1 MPLSRNRTPRVLIV
15 TPEIAYLP
23 AGMGEGAD
31 RMRAKAGGLADV
43 SSSLIRALYEQ
54 GGDVHVALPN
64 YRAIFRDQLKNDFD
78 EEVNRIR
85 SSITSDRIHLAEDR
99 AFFYLDQVYSG
110 YGGEDIKISLAFQR
124 EVINNVIPKVK
135 PDLIHCN
142 DWMTG
147 LIPAM
152 AKRVGIPCLF
162 TLHNIHTRETVMETI
177 EDRGIDTADF
187 WEHLYFTRPPE
198 SYESS
203 RSTNPVDYLVSG
215 VFASHYVNTV
225 SPTFFQEIVGG
236 LHGVVTPHLRRELTN
251 KWHAG
256 CAAGILNAPDETYNP
271 KTDGALLRN
280 YTAESHKAG
289 KRSNK
294 IHLQE
299 RLGLRCDHNAPL
311 FFWPSRLDPMQKGCG
326 LLAEILY
333 DTLSHYWND
342 GMQVVMVA
350 DGEFRPHFQRI
361 IETFNL
367 QSRVSLSPFDESLS
381 RLAYAASDFLFM
393 PSKFEPCGLPQMVGP
408 LYGTLPV
415 ACDTGGI
422 HDTVTHLDPAKG
434 IGNGFLFTSHDAGGL
449 RWAVDE
455 AMAFWRKPEAFKR
468 SQITRIME
476 DSCRTFNHTV
486 TANRYIDLY
495 ETMLERPFVV

>member
-1 MPLSRNRTPRVLIV
+1 MPNTRNKTPRVLIV
-15 TPEIAYLP
+15 TPEITYLP

-54 GGDVHVALPN
+54 GGDVHVTLPN
-64 YRAIFRDQLKNDFD
+64 YRAIFRDQLENDFD
-78 EEVNRIR
+78 EEVDRIR
-85 SSITSDRIHLAEDR
+85 NSITSDRIHLAEDR
-99 AFFYLDQVYSG
+99 AFFYLNQVYSG

-124 EVINNVIPKVK
+124 EVINHVIPKVK

-152 AKRVGIPCLF
+152 ARRVGIPCLF
-162 TLHNIHTRETVMETI
+162 TLHNIHSRETVMATI

-187 WEHLYFTRPPE
+187 WENLYFTQPPE

-203 RSTNPVDYLVSG
+203 RDTNLVDYLVSG

-225 SPTFFQEIVGG
+225 SPTFFQEIVNGR
-236 LHGVVTPHLRRELTN
+236 HGVVTPHLRRELAN

-271 KTDGALLRN
+271 ETDPALVWN

-311 FFWPSRLDPMQKGCG
+311 FSGHLGWIPCRRGAGFWRRFSTTPCLITGMMGCRWWWWPMENSGPT
-326 LLAEILY
+326 LN
-333 DTLSHYWND
+333 TLSRPLTCRD
-342 GMQVVMVA
+342 GWLSVPLKSL
-350 DGEFRPHFQRI
+350 FRGWHMRRRI
-361 IETFNL
+361 IFLCHRN
-367 QSRVSLSPFDESLS
+367 LSPAACLRWSVPFTAPCLW
-381 RLAYAASDFLFM
+381 LAIPAASTTPSPTWTQTRGSATDFSSPPMMRGACVGLWM
-393 PSKFEPCGLPQMVGP
+393 KPWHSGENPKPSSGP
-408 LYGTLPV
+408 RS
-415 ACDTGGI
+415 
-422 HDTVTHLDPAKG
+422 TVL
-434 IGNGFLFTSHDAGGL
+434 
-449 RWAVDE
+449 W
-455 AMAFWRKPEAFKR
+455 KR
-468 SQITRIME
+468 AAERLITQ
-476 DSCRTFNHTV
+476 
-486 TANRYIDLY
+486 
-495 ETMLERPFVV
+495 

>member
-1 MPLSRNRTPRVLIV
+1 MPTSRNKTPRVLIV
-15 TPEIAYLP
+15 TPEITYLP

-31 RMRAKAGGLADV
+31 KMHAKAGGLADV

-54 GGDVHVALPN
+54 GGDVHVTLPN
-64 YRAIFRDQLKNDFD
+64 YRAIFRDQLRNDFD
-78 EEVNRIR
+78 EEVDRIR
-85 SSITSDRIHLAEDR
+85 NSITSDRIHLAEDR
-99 AFFYLDQVYSG
+99 AFFYLDQIYSG
-110 YGGEDIKISLAFQR
+110 YNGEDVKISLAFQR
-124 EVINNVIPKVK
+124 EVINHVIPRVK

-152 AKRVGIPCLF
+152 ARRAGIPCLF
-162 TLHNIHTRETVMETI
+162 TLHNVHSRETVMATI
-177 EDRGIDTADF
+177 EDRGIDTAEF
-187 WEHLYFTRPPE
+187 WQHLYFTRPPGN
-198 SYESS
+198 YEAS
-203 RSTNPVDYLVSG
+203 RDTIPVDYLVSG

-236 LHGVVTPHLRRELTN
+236 GHEMVAPPLRQELAN

-256 CAAGILNAPDETYNP
+256 CAAGILNAPDDTCDPET
-271 KTDGALLRN
+271 DEFLFRN

-299 RLGLRCDHNAPL
+299 RVGLKPDHNAPL
-311 FFWPSRLDPMQKGCG
+311 FFWPSRLDPLQKGCG

-333 DTLSHYWND
+333 ETLSHYWHD

-350 DGEFRPHFQRI
+350 DGAFQPHFERI
-361 IETFNL
+361 IRTFNL
-367 QSRVSLSPFDESLS
+367 HSRVALVPFEESLS

-393 PSKFEPCGLPQMVGP
+393 PSKFEPCGLPQMIGP

-422 HDTVTHLDPAKG
+422 HDTVTHLDSEEG
-434 IGNGFLFTSHDAGGL
+434 MGNGFLFGSYDSGGL
-449 RWAVDE
+449 RWAIDE
-455 AMAFWRKPEAFKR
+455 AMGFWRKPEAFKR
-468 SQITRIME
+468 SQIIRIMDE
-476 DSCRTFNHTV
+476 SRRTFNHTV

-495 ETMLERPFVV
+495 ETMLKRPFIV

>member
-1 MPLSRNRTPRVLIV
+1 MPNSRNRTPRVLIV
-15 TPEIAYLP
+15 TPEITYLP

-54 GGDVHVALPN
+54 GGDVHVTLPN
-64 YRAIFRDQLKNDFD
+64 YRAIFSDQLETDFD
-78 EEVNRIR
+78 EKVDRIR
-85 SSITSDRIHLAEDR
+85 HSITSDRIHLAEDR
-99 AFFYLDQVYSG
+99 AFFYLNQVYSG
-110 YGGEDIKISLAFQR
+110 YGGEDIKLSLAFQR
-124 EVINNVIPKVK
+124 EVINHVIPRVK

-152 AKRVGIPCLF
+152 ARRVGIPCLF
-162 TLHNIHTRETVMETI
+162 TLHNIHSRETVMATI

-187 WEHLYFTRPPE
+187 WENLYFTKPPE

-203 RSTNPVDYLVSG
+203 RDINLVDYLVSG

-225 SPTFFQEIVGG
+225 SPTFFQEIVNG
-236 LHGVVTPHLRRELTN
+236 LHGVVTPQLRRELAN

-271 KTDGALLRN
+271 ETDPALVWN

-311 FFWPSRLDPMQKGCG
+311 FFWPSRLDPLQKGCG

-350 DGEFRPHFQRI
+350 DGEFWSHFEHI
-361 IETFNL
+361 IKTFNL
-367 QSRVSLSPFDESLS
+367 QGRVALCPFEESLS
-381 RLAYAASDFLFM
+381 RLAYAASDFLLM

-422 HDTVTHLDPAKG
+422 HDTVTHLDSDKG
-434 IGNGFLFTSHDAGGL
+434 LGNGFLFTSHDAEGL

-468 SQITRIME
+468 AQINRIME
-476 DSCRTFNHTV
+476 ESSRTFNHTV

-495 ETMLERPFVV
+495 ETMLKRPFIV

>member
-1 MPLSRNRTPRVLIV
+1 MPRFRNRTPRVLIV
-15 TPEIAYLP
+15 TPEISYLP

-31 RMRAKAGGLADV
+31 RIQAKAGGLADV

-54 GGDVHVALPN
+54 GGDVHVTLPN
-64 YRAIFRDQLKNDFD
+64 YRAIFRDQLRNNFD
-78 EEVNRIR
+78 EEVDRIR
-85 SSITSDRIHLAEDR
+85 NSITSERIHLAEDR

-110 YGGEDIKISLAFQR
+110 YEGEDVKISLAFQR
-124 EVINNVIPKVK
+124 EVINHVIPRVK

-152 AKRVGIPCLF
+152 ARKEGIPCLF
-162 TLHNIHTRETVMETI
+162 TLHNIHSRETVMATI

-187 WEHLYFTRPPE
+187 WQYLYFKRPPIN
-198 SYESS
+198 YESS
-203 RSTNPVDYLVSG
+203 RGTLPVDYLVSG

-225 SPTFFQEIVGG
+225 SPTFFKEIVEGA
-236 LHGVVTPHLRRELTN
+236 HDVVTPHLRRELAN

-256 CAAGILNAPDETYNP
+256 CAAGILNAPDETCDP
-271 KTDGALLRN
+271 EIDAALFRN
-280 YTAESHKAG
+280 YSAGNHKAG

-299 RLGLRCDHNAPL
+299 RLGLAQDHNAPL
-311 FFWPSRLDPMQKGCG
+311 FFWPSRLDPLQKGCG

-333 DTLSHYWND
+333 DTLSHYWRE

-350 DGEFRPHFQRI
+350 DGEFWPHFERI
-361 IETFNL
+361 IHTFHL
-367 QSRVSLSPFDESLS
+367 GDRVVLRPFDESLS

-393 PSKFEPCGLPQMVGP
+393 PSRFEPCGLPQMVGP
-408 LYGTLPV
+408 LYGSLPV
-415 ACDTGGI
+415 AFDTGGI
-422 HDTVTHLDPAKG
+422 HDTVTHLDPAAG

-455 AMAFWRKPEAFKR
+455 AMDFWRKPESLKR
-468 SQITRIME
+468 SQIHRIMDE
-476 DSCRTFNHTV
+476 SRRTFNHTI
-486 TANRYIDLY
+486 TADRYMDLY
-495 ETMLERPFVV
+495 EKMLERPFVV

>member
-1 MPLSRNRTPRVLIV
+1 MPTVRNSPPRVLIV
-15 TPEIAYLP
+15 TPEITYLP

-31 RMRAKAGGLADV
+31 KMRAKAGGLADV

-54 GGDVHVALPN
+54 GGDVHVTLPN
-64 YRAIFRDQLKNDFD
+64 YRAIFRDQLRTAFD
-78 EEVNRIR
+78 AEVDRIR

-110 YGGEDIKISLAFQR
+110 YRGEDIKISLAFQR
-124 EVINNVIPKVK
+124 EVINHVIPEVK

-152 AKRVGIPCLF
+152 ARRVGIPCLF
-162 TLHNIHTRETVMETI
+162 TLHNIHSRETVMATI

-187 WEHLYFTRPPE
+187 WRHLYFARPPE

-203 RSTNPVDYLVSG
+203 RESNPVDYLVSG

-225 SPTFFQEIVGG
+225 SPTFFKEIVGG
-236 LHGVVTPHLRRELTN
+236 LHEVVTPRLRRELSN

-256 CAAGILNAPDETYNP
+256 CAAGILNAPDDTYNP
-271 KTDGALLRN
+271 ETDGALFRN

-294 IHLQE
+294 IHLQQ
-299 RLGLRCDHNAPL
+299 RLGLTCDHNAPL
-311 FFWPSRLDPMQKGCG
+311 FFWPSRLDPLQKGCG

-333 DTLSHYWND
+333 DTLSRHWEE

-350 DGEFRPHFQRI
+350 DGEFRPHFEGI
-361 IETFNL
+361 IRTFNL
-367 QSRVSLSPFDESLS
+367 ASRVALAPFEESLS

-393 PSKFEPCGLPQMVGP
+393 PSKFEPCGLPQMIGP

-422 HDTVTHLDPAKG
+422 HDTVTPLDPDRG
-434 IGNGFLFTSHDAGGL
+434 LGNGFLFAVHDAAGL

-455 AMAFWRKPEAFKR
+455 ALAFWRKPEAFKR
-468 SQITRIME
+468 SQINRIMDE
-476 DSCRTFNHTV
+476 SRRTFNHGV
-486 TANRYIDLY
+486 TAHRYIDLY